1 MRALDSWRTA
11 SSFLPRRT
19 ALRIFGASAVSV
31 AVSACS
37 SNGIG
42 RPGISGVALGKFAA
56 GAWKVSSPTANYKS
70 GVINVTEAGTWT
82 IQFADNDGSS
92 NKITWSGAWNLA
104 GQALQIT
111 LDDHGE
117 GLGAVEGTAS
127 SVPLVVAGDA
137 SAHFSWQFGS
147 SPDDMQVSYNSRG
160 REITIVRQT
169 RNGPQTITAVRA

>member
-19 ALRIFGASAVSV
+19 ALRIFGASAISV

-37 SNGIG
+37 GSGS
-42 RPGISGVALGKFAA
+42 PGVSGVALGKFAV
-56 GAWKVSSPTANYKS
+56 GAWKLSSPTANYKS

-82 IQFADNDGSS
+82 IQFADNDDSS

-111 LDDHGE
+111 IDDHGE
-117 GLGAVEGTAS
+117 DLGAVEGTAA

-147 SPDDMQVSYNSRG
+147 SPNDMQVSYNSRG
-160 REITIVRQT
+160 REITIVRQD